1 MNVHWSVLPAPS
13 SAVTVTVVIPTGNV
27 LPDAGAAV
35 VVAAPGDGGS
45 VKVTMASQELRSLLT
60 VWLAGHSAVGVSS
73 FFLNIR

>member
-1 MNVHWSVLPAPS
+1 MPAPS

-45 VKVTMASQELRSLLT
+45 VKVTMASQELGSLLT
-60 VWLAGHSAVGVSS
+60 V
-73 FFLNIR
+73 